1 LCSDAY
7 LHIKVLVQ
15 TDFRE
20 WIDFAAV
27 NVDSNIFAFI
37 QIKNDKQKAGK
48 KHNEFASFILAG
60 EAILSFT

>member
-1 LCSDAY
+1 
-7 LHIKVLVQ
+7 VQ